1 MKRDLYAGVDPG
13 KTGAVGFVDV
23 NGAFVA
29 VHDCPDTEDGCSDL
43 MREYGD
49 RVIMATFEKPTA
61 WAGVSQRQGIAST
74 MKFGM
79 GYGIWKGIF
88 ACFRIPREEITAAKW
103 QKIKSPM
110 PKPKDTKER
119 KQQSRDKARQLFPDA
134 PITLKKHEGRAEAL
148 LIAEF
153 GRREHL
159 GLGTSGGKRRRR

>member
-1 MKRDLYAGVDPG
+1 M
-13 KTGAVGFVDV
+13 
-23 NGAFVA
+23 A

-43 MREYGD
+43 MREYED
-49 RVIMATFEKPTA
+49 RIIMATFEKPTA

-74 MKFGM
+74 MKFGI
-79 GYGIWKGIF
+79 GYGIWK
-88 ACFRIPREEITAAKW
+88 
-103 QKIKSPM
+103 SPM
-110 PKPKDTKER
+110 PKVEKTAER
-119 KQQSRDKARQLFPDA
+119 KKQSRDKARQLFPDA